1 MNLLFSLVFSLFTL
15 LSGQIEPADG
25 LRENSPGVWAL
36 THAKVHTEPG
46 TVLEN
51 ATIVIRDGHIENVGK
66 DIRIPKDA
74 TALDFTGKTIYPG
87 FIDSW
92 VEISTQSEKT
102 IPHDAHWNHKVIAR
116 LELFSQYHPDKKK
129 LKSLHKLGF
138 TAAHIVPDSGIFQ
151 GQTALVQLNHE
162 GTVLTSAVAQ
172 DIAYEVDG
180 WGSDEYPNSLLGVVA
195 LLRQTLMDASWY
207 REANAKTKQ
216 FPQNNEPFKENK
228 DLDILS
234 DWRKGNKPFIFET
247 SHELSVLRSFNIS
260 DEFQLNSWIRGSG
273 YEYRRIS
280 EIAKVN
286 PFIILPL
293 DFPSTPDLSH
303 PYQALSFST
312 SELKHW
318 DMAPDNPAVLIDHG
332 ISVALTSNGLNG
344 KEFRKNLSRAV
355 ERGLSETDALAALT
369 SIPAEKM
376 GKGDQLGKIKQG
388 FLANLTIVDG
398 NYFQNKSKVV
408 STWIGGE
415 EYPVLPKYDTDI
427 TGEWKLTMGKKW
439 YQLELKK
446 KNNSYSGTIIQD
458 TTKFKLSKLKI
469 GGRFISWQVTLDST
483 AGPSRFTGHILENR
497 MEGTAHDLQLSWS
510 ALKTGVLDEEDEK
523 KEEKENRSEL
533 SVFYP
538 EGTYGLE
545 NNLQRES
552 QSILVQNT
560 TVWTCG
566 NQGILEGVDIL
577 FEDGKVQ
584 KIGYSLNPPRGV
596 TKIDGTGKH
605 ITPGLIDCHSHSAA
619 FSINEGTQ
627 SITAEVRIQDV
638 MNSDDITIYRQLAG
652 GLTMANILHGSAN
665 TIGGQNAVI
674 KMRWGALPENLL
686 YKNAMPGIKF
696 ALGENVKQSNWG
708 DDNTTRYPQTRMGV
722 EQILRDAFTSAVEY
736 QTEWNDYR
744 NNKKKWKKKV
754 PPRQDL
760 ELDALVEILEG
771 KRQIHCHS
779 YRQDEILMLTR
790 VAEDFGFTIGTF
802 QHVLEGYKV
811 ADRIKDHGAN
821 ASTFSDWWAYKYEVI
836 DAIPYNGALMTDV
849 GVIVSFNSDSREL
862 ARRMNTEAAK
872 GVKYGNLSEEEALK
886 LVTINPAIQLNIDKW
901 VGSLEVGKDADFVI
915 WSDHPLSTRAK
926 CEQTWIDGIQY
937 FSLDRDA
944 ELKVRDTEL
953 RNKLVSKIL
962 SKKSDSKGK
971 KWNHT
976 EKKSADHHNCLEEL

>member
-1 MNLLFSLVFSLFTL
+1 MSLIFN
-15 LSGQIEPADG
+15 QIEPVDG
-25 LRENSPGVWAL
+25 LRENPPRVWAL
-36 THAKVHTEPG
+36 THAKVYIEPG
-46 TVLEN
+46 TYLGN
-51 ATIVIRDGHIENVGK
+51 ATIVIRDGFIENVGR
-66 DIRIPKDA
+66 DIRIPNDA
-74 TALDFTGKTIYPG
+74 TVLDLTGKTIYSG

-92 VEISTQSEKT
+92 VEISTQPENT
-102 IPHDAHWNHKVIAR
+102 IPHDAHWNHKVNAR
-116 LELFSQYHPDKKK
+116 RELYSQYQPVKKK
-129 LKSLHKLGF
+129 LESLHKMGF

-151 GQTALVQLNHE
+151 GQTALVQLNNE
-162 GTVLTSAVAQ
+162 GTVLISAVAQ

-180 WGSDEYPNSLLGVVA
+180 WGSDKYPNSLLGVVA
-195 LLRQTLMDASWY
+195 LLRQTLMDATWY
-207 REANAKTKQ
+207 GEANAITKQ
-216 FPQNNEPFKENK
+216 FPKFNEPLKGNR
-228 DLDILS
+228 DLDVFS
-234 DWRKGNKPFIFET
+234 NWRQENKPFIFET
-247 SHELSVLRSFNIS
+247 NQELSVLRSFNIS

-293 DFPSTPDLSH
+293 DFPVTPDLSH
-303 PYQALSFST
+303 PYQALSYST

-318 DMAPDNPAVLIDHG
+318 DLAADNPAILIDHG
-332 ISVALTSNGLNG
+332 VSFAFTSHGLKGN
-344 KEFRKNLSRAV
+344 EFRKNLIRSI

-369 SIPAEKM
+369 TIPAEKM
-376 GKGDQLGKIKQG
+376 GKGNQLGKIEQG

-398 NYFQNKSKVV
+398 NYFQNKSKIV

-427 TGEWKLTMGKKW
+427 AGEWKLTMGKKW

-446 KNNSYSGTIIQD
+446 KNNSYSGSVIQD
-458 TTKFKLSKLKI
+458 TTNFKLSKLKI

-510 ALKTGVLDEEDEK
+510 ALKIGGLEKEEK
-523 KEEKENRSEL
+523 KEEDKENSSEL
-533 SVFYP
+533 SVYYP

-545 NNLQRES
+545 NDVLQDAK
-552 QSILVQNT
+552 SILIQNT

-566 NQGILEGVDIL
+566 KQGKLEGVDIL
-577 FEDGKVQ
+577 FEGGKVK
-584 KIGYSLNPPRGV
+584 KIGYSLNSKGV

-674 KMRWGALPENLL
+674 KMRWGATPEYLL
-686 YKNAMPGIKF
+686 YENAMPGIKL

-708 DDNTTRYPQTRMGV
+708 DENTTRYPQTRMGV
-722 EQILRDAFTSAVEY
+722 EQILRDAFASAVEY
-736 QTEWNDYR
+736 QNEWIDFR
-744 NNKKKWKKKV
+744 KNNKKWKKKI

-790 VAEDFGFTIGTF
+790 VAEDFGFTVGTF

-811 ADRIKDHGAN
+811 ADRLKEHGAN

-849 GVIVSFNSDSREL
+849 GVTVSFNSDSREL

-872 GVKYGNLSEEEALK
+872 GMKYGNLSEEEALK

-926 CEQTWIDGIQY
+926 CEQTWIDGVQY
-937 FSLDRDA
+937 FSLEKDA
-944 ELKVRDTEL
+944 ELKARDTEL
-953 RNKLVSKIL
+953 RDKLVGKIL

-971 KWNHT
+971 KWNHS
-976 EKKSADHHNCLEEL
+976 EKKSVDHHNCLEEL

>member
-1 MNLLFSLVFSLFTL
+1 
-15 LSGQIEPADG
+15 
-25 LRENSPGVWAL
+25 
-36 THAKVHTEPG
+36 
-46 TVLEN
+46 
-51 ATIVIRDGHIENVGK
+51 
-66 DIRIPKDA
+66 
-74 TALDFTGKTIYPG
+74 
-87 FIDSW
+87 
-92 VEISTQSEKT
+92 
-102 IPHDAHWNHKVIAR
+102 
-116 LELFSQYHPDKKK
+116 
-129 LKSLHKLGF
+129 
-138 TAAHIVPDSGIFQ
+138 
-151 GQTALVQLNHE
+151 
-162 GTVLTSAVAQ
+162 
-172 DIAYEVDG
+172 
-180 WGSDEYPNSLLGVVA
+180 
-195 LLRQTLMDASWY
+195 
-207 REANAKTKQ
+207 
-216 FPQNNEPFKENK
+216 
-228 DLDILS
+228 
-234 DWRKGNKPFIFET
+234 
-247 SHELSVLRSFNIS
+247 
-260 DEFQLNSWIRGSG
+260 
-273 YEYRRIS
+273 
-280 EIAKVN
+280 
-286 PFIILPL
+286 
-293 DFPSTPDLSH
+293 
-303 PYQALSFST
+303 
-312 SELKHW
+312 
-318 DMAPDNPAVLIDHG
+318 
-332 ISVALTSNGLNG
+332 
-344 KEFRKNLSRAV
+344 
-355 ERGLSETDALAALT
+355 
-369 SIPAEKM
+369 
-376 GKGDQLGKIKQG
+376 
-388 FLANLTIVDG
+388 
-398 NYFQNKSKVV
+398 
-408 STWIGGE
+408 
-415 EYPVLPKYDTDI
+415 
-427 TGEWKLTMGKKW
+427 
-439 YQLELKK
+439 
-446 KNNSYSGTIIQD
+446 
-458 TTKFKLSKLKI
+458 
-469 GGRFISWQVTLDST
+469 LDST
-483 AGPSRFTGHILENR
+483 AGPSRFTGHILENKL
-497 MEGTAHDLQLSWS
+497 EGTAHDLQVSWS
-510 ALKTGVLDEEDEK
+510 ALKIGALEKEDDNEK
-523 KEEKENRSEL
+523 EKENRSEL

-545 NNLQRES
+545 NNFQCES
-552 QSILVQNT
+552 QSIFVQNT

-566 NQGILEGVDIL
+566 NQGILKGVDIL

-619 FSINEGTQ
+619 FSINEGSQ

-674 KMRWGALPENLL
+674 KMRWGATPEYLL
-686 YKNAMPGIKF
+686 YENAMPGIKF

-811 ADRIKDHGAN
+811 ADRLREHGAN

-872 GVKYGNLSEEEALK
+872 GVKYGNFSEEEALK

-915 WSDHPLSTRAK
+915 WSDHPLSTRSK

-937 FSLDRDA
+937 FSLDTDA
-944 ELKVRDTEL
+944 KLKIRDTDL
-953 RNKLVSKIL
+953 RHKLVSKIL
-962 SKKSDSKGK
+962 TKKSDLKEK

-976 EKKSADHHNCLEEL
+976 EKESADHHNCLDKF

>member
-1 MNLLFSLVFSLFTL
+1 MQIFHSVVFCLIGVL
-15 LSGQIEPADG
+15 IGQIEPAIG
-25 LRENSPGVWAL
+25 LRENPPGVWAL
-36 THAKVHTEPG
+36 SHAKVHIEPG
-46 TVLEN
+46 TVLED
-51 ATIVIRDGHIENVGK
+51 ATIVIRDGLIENVGR

-74 TALDFTGKTIYPG
+74 TALDLTGKTIYPG

-102 IPHDAHWNHKVIAR
+102 LPHDAHWNHKVNAWR
-116 LELFSQYHPDKKK
+116 EMSSQYQPNKKK
-129 LKSLHKLGF
+129 LESLHKMGF

-151 GQTALVQLNHE
+151 GQTALVQLNNE

-180 WGSDEYPNSLLGVVA
+180 WDSDEYPNSLLGVVA
-195 LLRQTLMDASWY
+195 LLRQTLMDANWY
-207 REANAKTKQ
+207 RQAIAKTNQ
-216 FPQNNEPFKENK
+216 FPKVNEPLKENR

-234 DWRKGNKPFIFET
+234 DWRQENKPFIFET
-247 SHELSVLRSFNIS
+247 KHELAVFRSFHIS
-260 DEFQLNSWIRGSG
+260 DEFQLNSWIMASG

-293 DFPSTPDLSH
+293 DFPSTPDLTD
-303 PYQALSFST
+303 PYQALSYST

-318 DMAPDNPAVLIDHG
+318 DMAPDNPAVLIEHG

-355 ERGLSETDALAALT
+355 ERGLSERDALASLT

-376 GKGDQLGKIKQG
+376 GRRNQLGKIKQG
-388 FLANLTIVDG
+388 YLANLTIVDG

-566 NQGILEGVDIL
+566 NRGILEGVDIL

-937 FSLDRDA
+937 FSLDADA
-944 ELKVRDTEL
+944 ELKVRDAEL
-953 RNKLVSKIL
+953 RHKLVSKIL
-962 SKKSDSKGK
+962 TKKIDVKEK

-976 EKKSADHHNCLEEL
+976 EKESADHHNCLDKF

>member
-1 MNLLFSLVFSLFTL
+1 MILYFFLITL
-15 LSGQIEPADG
+15 LSGQIEPPDG
-25 LRENSPGVWAL
+25 LRENPPRVWAL
-36 THAKVHTEPG
+36 THAEVHIEPG
-46 TVLEN
+46 SVLED
-51 ATIVIRDGHIENVGK
+51 ATIVIRDGLIEKAGRE
-66 DIRIPKDA
+66 IRIPKDA
-74 TALDFTGKTIYPG
+74 TILDMSGKTIYPG

-92 VEISTQSEKT
+92 VEISSQSEKT
-102 IPHDAHWNHKVIAR
+102 LPHDAHWNHKVNAR
-116 LELFSQYHPDKKK
+116 RKLFSQYHPNKKK
-129 LKSLHKLGF
+129 LESLHKMGF
-138 TAAHIVPDSGIFQ
+138 TVAHIVPDSGIFQ

-180 WGSDEYPNSLLGVVA
+180 WGSDDYPNSLLGVVA
-195 LLRQTLMDASWY
+195 LLRQTLMDANWY
-207 REANAKTKQ
+207 QEANSKTNQ
-216 FPQNNEPFKENK
+216 YPQSNEPLKENR

-234 DWRKGNKPFIFET
+234 HWRLERLPFIFET
-247 SHELSVLRSFNIS
+247 NHELTAMRSFNIS
-260 DEFQLNSWIRGSG
+260 EEFQLNCWIKGSG

-280 EIAKVN
+280 EIAEVN

-293 DFPSTPDLSH
+293 DFPSTPDLSD
-303 PYQALSFST
+303 PYQALRYST

-318 DMAPDNPAVLIDHG
+318 DMAPDNPAILIHHG
-332 ISVALTSNGLNG
+332 ISIAFTTHGLKG
-344 KEFRKNLSRAV
+344 EKFRKYLSRSV
-355 ERGLSETDALAALT
+355 GRGLSETDALASLT
-369 SIPAEKM
+369 TIPAEKM
-376 GKGDQLGKIKQG
+376 GMGDQFGKIKKG

-398 NYFQNKSKVV
+398 NYFQNKSIVV

-415 EYPVLPKYDTDI
+415 EYSVIPKYDTSVD
-427 TGEWKLTMGKKW
+427 GEWRLTIGKEL
-439 YQLELKK
+439 YQLELEK
-446 KNNSYSGTIIQD
+446 KNKSYSGEIIQD
-458 TTKFKLSKLKI
+458 TTEYKLSKLKV
-469 GGRFISWQVTLDST
+469 GGRFISWQVTMDSVS
-483 AGPSRFTGHILENR
+483 GPSRFTGHILENK

-510 ALKTGVLDEEDEK
+510 ALKTGAFEREDKKEK
-523 KEEKENRSEL
+523 KKENRSKL

-545 NNLQRES
+545 DNIQPES
-552 QSILVQNT
+552 KNILIQNT

-566 NQGILEGVDIL
+566 NQGKLAGADIL
-577 FEDGKVQ
+577 FVDGKVQ
-584 KIGYSLNPPRGV
+584 KIGYSLNPSKGAV
-596 TKIDGTGKH
+596 IIDGTGKH

-638 MNSDDITIYRQLAG
+638 LNSDDITIYRQLAG

-674 KMRWGALPENLL
+674 KLRWGAKPKNLL
-686 YKNAMPGIKF
+686 YENAMPGIKF

-722 EQILRDAFTSAVEY
+722 EQILRDAFTTAVEY
-736 QTEWNDYR
+736 QTEWNDFR

-760 ELDALVEILEG
+760 ELDALVEILG
-771 KRQIHCHS
+771 GNRQIHCHS

-811 ADRIKDHGAN
+811 ADRLKEHGAH

-849 GVIVSFNSDSREL
+849 GVTVSFNSDSREL

-901 VGSLEVGKDADFVI
+901 VGSLESGKDADFVI
-915 WSDHPLSTRAK
+915 WSDHPLSASAK

-937 FSLDRDA
+937 FSLEKDTK
-944 ELKVRDTEL
+944 LKKRDTEL
-953 RNKLVSKIL
+953 RNQLVSKIL
-962 SKKSDSKGK
+962 SKKSDEKKK
-971 KWNHT
+971 KWNHKE
-976 EKKSADHHNCLEEL
+976 EKSVDHHNCLEEL

>member
-1 MNLLFSLVFSLFTL
+1 MRILFLYFYLFSLIFNQT
-15 LSGQIEPADG
+15 EPVDG
-25 LRENSPGVWAL
+25 LRENPPRVWAL
-36 THAKVHTEPG
+36 THAKVHIEPSS
-46 TVLEN
+46 VLED
-51 ATIVIRDGHIENVGK
+51 ATIVIRDGLIENVGR
-66 DIRIPKDA
+66 DIRIPNDA
-74 TALDFTGKTIYPG
+74 TVLDLTGKTIYPG

-102 IPHDAHWNHKVIAR
+102 IPHDAHWNQKVNAR
-116 LELFSQYHPDKKK
+116 REMFSQYHPSKKK
-129 LKSLHKLGF
+129 LESLHKMGF
-138 TAAHIVPDSGIFQ
+138 TAAHIAPDSGIFQ
-151 GQTALVQLNHE
+151 GQTALVQLNNE

-172 DIAYEVDG
+172 NIAYEVDG

-195 LLRQTLMDASWY
+195 LLRQTLMDANWY
-207 REANAKTKQ
+207 REANIKTKP
-216 FPQNNEPFKENK
+216 FPQSNEPLKENR

-234 DWRKGNKPFIFET
+234 QWRQENNPFIFET
-247 SHELSVLRSFNIS
+247 NHELSVLRSFNIS

-280 EIAKVN
+280 EIAMEN
-286 PFIILPL
+286 LFIILPL
-293 DFPSTPDLSH
+293 DFPVTPDLSH
-303 PYQALSFST
+303 PYQALSYST

-318 DMAPDNPAVLIDHG
+318 DMAPDNPAVLIDHS
-332 ISVALTSNGLNG
+332 ISIAFTSHGLKG
-344 KEFRKNLSRAV
+344 AEFRKNLSRSV

-369 SIPAEKM
+369 TIPAEKM
-376 GKGDQLGKIKQG
+376 GKEHQLGKIKQG

-398 NYFQNKSKVV
+398 NYFQKKSKIVA
-408 STWIGGE
+408 TWIGGE

-427 TGEWKLTMGKKW
+427 SGEWKLTMSKKW

-497 MEGTAHDLQLSWS
+497 MEGTAHDLQLRWS
-510 ALKTGVLDEEDEK
+510 ALKTGGWEKEEK
-523 KEEKENRSEL
+523 KEKEKANRSEL
-533 SVFYP
+533 SVYYP

-545 NNLQRES
+545 NNIQREPEN
-552 QSILVQNT
+552 ILIQNT
-560 TVWTCG
+560 TIWTCG
-566 NQGILEGVDIL
+566 KQGKLEGVDIL
-577 FEDGKVQ
+577 FEGGKV
-584 KIGYSLNPPRGV
+584 KIIGYSLNSKGA

-638 MNSDDITIYRQLAG
+638 INSDDIAIYRQLAG

-674 KMRWGALPENLL
+674 KMRWGTSPEYLL
-686 YKNAMPGIKF
+686 YENAMPGIKF

-736 QTEWNDYR
+736 QTKWKDYR
-744 NNKKKWKKKV
+744 NNKKKWKKKA
-754 PPRQDL
+754 PPRQDF

-790 VAEDFGFTIGTF
+790 VAEDFGFTMGTF

-811 ADRIKDHGAN
+811 ADRLKEHGAN

-849 GVIVSFNSDSREL
+849 GVTVSFNSDSREL

-872 GVKYGNLSEEEALK
+872 GMKYGNLSEEEALK

-937 FSLDRDA
+937 FSLEADA
-944 ELKVRDTEL
+944 KLKARDTEL
-953 RNKLVSKIL
+953 RNNLVSKIL

-971 KWNHT
+971 KWNHS
-976 EKKSADHHNCLEEL
+976 EKKSVDHHNCLEEL

>member
-1 MNLLFSLVFSLFTL
+1 M
-15 LSGQIEPADG
+15 
-25 LRENSPGVWAL
+25 
-36 THAKVHTEPG
+36 
-46 TVLEN
+46 
-51 ATIVIRDGHIENVGK
+51 
-66 DIRIPKDA
+66 
-74 TALDFTGKTIYPG
+74 
-87 FIDSW
+87 
-92 VEISTQSEKT
+92 
-102 IPHDAHWNHKVIAR
+102 
-116 LELFSQYHPDKKK
+116 
-129 LKSLHKLGF
+129 
-138 TAAHIVPDSGIFQ
+138 
-151 GQTALVQLNHE
+151 
-162 GTVLTSAVAQ
+162 
-172 DIAYEVDG
+172 
-180 WGSDEYPNSLLGVVA
+180 
-195 LLRQTLMDASWY
+195 
-207 REANAKTKQ
+207 
-216 FPQNNEPFKENK
+216 
-228 DLDILS
+228 
-234 DWRKGNKPFIFET
+234 
-247 SHELSVLRSFNIS
+247 
-260 DEFQLNSWIRGSG
+260 
-273 YEYRRIS
+273 
-280 EIAKVN
+280 
-286 PFIILPL
+286 
-293 DFPSTPDLSH
+293 
-303 PYQALSFST
+303 
-312 SELKHW
+312 
-318 DMAPDNPAVLIDHG
+318 
-332 ISVALTSNGLNG
+332 
-344 KEFRKNLSRAV
+344 
-355 ERGLSETDALAALT
+355 SETDALAALT

-566 NQGILEGVDIL
+566 NRGILEGVDIL

-771 KRQIHCHS
+771 IRQIHCHS

-937 FSLDRDA
+937 FSLDADA
-944 ELKVRDTEL
+944 ELKVRDAEL
-953 RNKLVSKIL
+953 RHKLVSKIL
-962 SKKSDSKGK
+962 TKKSDIKEK

-976 EKKSADHHNCLEEL
+976 EKESADHHNCLDKF